1 MGKNTTEKRPATA
14 PQAVL
19 EEAVEI
25 SAEIKA
31 AADFTDLGAA
41 VDYARTITDLAKRE
55 AYYAELKPLRD
66 ITAFDFYSRVK
77 KPLTEMQAAT
87 ATGNSAAAQKAATQL
102 AQGLEA
108 FAEISPE
115 FKEYVKG
122 LEERIAT
129 LEADIK
135 PLKANDPI
143 QDKRLDYLED
153 CVARMTRGE
162 LVEPFL
168 VWKDRQQT
176 TPAPT
181 TPSPTIP
188 PKAEDPITDA
198 KSLARAAGAEHE
210 EPDQGNQGG
219 FFQKIV
225 NAFRLGTSKDGST
238 TDSDKPDPRKYAG
251 PIKTDNTASGGTHGK
266 E

>member
-1 MGKNTTEKRPATA
+1 MGKNTTKKRPATA

-87 ATGNSAAAQKAATQL
+87 ATGDKAAAGKAATKV
-102 AQGLEA
+102 AAGLEA

-115 FKEYVKG
+115 FRTYVKG
-122 LEERIAT
+122 LEDRIAA
-129 LEADIK
+129 LEG
-135 PLKANDPI
+135 NDQA
-143 QDKRLDYLED
+143 QDTRLDAIEQCL
-153 CVARMTRGE
+153 AALTRGE
-162 LVEPFL
+162 QVKPFDPH
-168 VWKDRQQT
+168 KDQKAQPA
-176 TPAPT
+176 PAPT
-181 TPSPTIP
+181 TPTSTVP
-188 PKAEDPITDA
+188 PKDPHAVTDA
-198 KSLARAAGAEHE
+198 ESLAADTGAEYE
-210 EPDQGNQGG
+210 EPDQGNKGG